1 MAFIGTP
8 LDTRNTFQSLVG
20 KRFNGDGSTTA
31 FTLDVAP
38 SSALDLEVFVGNV
51 RQDPN
56 SAYSVSGTT
65 LTFTGA
71 PPSGTNNIYVV
82 HQAKSVGTINPGANS
97 VGVTELNLSDGSN
110 GQFIKTDGSGTLS
123 FATVDTSGAT
133 DSFAITGST
142 PTLTIGDAGAE
153 DTKIVFDGNAQDFH
167 IGLDDSADDLVIG
180 LGSALGTT
188 THMAFDEI
196 GAVTKPLQP
205 AFLVDKGNDSNVTG
219 DGTDYTQQFDIEV
232 FDTNA
237 DFDTSSHT
245 FTAPVTGKYFL
256 FFIDSIENPTNQD
269 RFISTI
275 KTSNRN
281 YSMEMQNVETGNN
294 MQVHTISV
302 VADMDANDTCTFN
315 TLIRIEGGSGNKT
328 ITSRDDSFCGGYL
341 LG

>member
-1 MAFIGTP
+1 
-8 LDTRNTFQSLVG
+8 
-20 KRFNGDGSTTA
+20 
-31 FTLDVAP
+31 
-38 SSALDLEVFVGNV
+38 
-51 RQDPN
+51 
-56 SAYSVSGTT
+56 
-65 LTFTGA
+65 
-71 PPSGTNNIYVV
+71 
-82 HQAKSVGTINPGANS
+82 
-97 VGVTELNLSDGSN
+97 
-110 GQFIKTDGSGTLS
+110 
-123 FATVDTSGAT
+123 
-133 DSFAITGST
+133 
-142 PTLTIGDAGAE
+142 
-153 DTKIVFDGNAQDFH
+153 
-167 IGLDDSADDLVIG
+167 
-180 LGSALGTT
+180 
-188 THMAFDEI
+188 MAFDEI